1 MFRTI
6 LLAVDG
12 SKYSEKA
19 VELAKQLAKAS
30 NDEVVVTHV
39 TELLPARFQ
48 TYPGLDQEL
57 DNETIEL
64 AKGYM
69 ADLEEAGIKARAELR
84 SAQYGGIAR
93 ILTNLAEDLDAGLI
107 VMGSHGRGDLTAAA
121 RQRRPPQ
128 GPAPQP
134 ATRADRPL
142 RHLASTPGPARPRRR
157 QEVERT
163 CMRHR

>member
-57 DNETIEL
+57 DNEMIEL
-64 AKGYM
+64 AKGYV
-69 ADLEEAGIKARAELR
+69 ADLEEAGIKARTELR

-93 ILTNLAEDLDAGLI
+93 ILTSPAEDLDAGLI
-107 VMGSHGRGDLTAAA
+107 VMGSHGRGDLTALLLGSVAHKVLHLSKRPVLIA
-121 RQRRPPQ
+121 R
-128 GPAPQP
+128 
-134 ATRADRPL
+134 
-142 RHLASTPGPARPRRR
+142 
-157 QEVERT
+157 
-163 CMRHR
+163 